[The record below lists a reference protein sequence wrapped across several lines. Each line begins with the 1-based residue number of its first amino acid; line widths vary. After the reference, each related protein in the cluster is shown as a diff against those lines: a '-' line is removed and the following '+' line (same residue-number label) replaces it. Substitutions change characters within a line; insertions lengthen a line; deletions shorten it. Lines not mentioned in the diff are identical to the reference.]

1 MQPSRAGAWP
11 SPSLPAKS
19 PSLTGAGHPLAV
31 EVPRGQLLGPPQS
44 PLGGELRPESSVTLL
59 FHLPGRQSLKST
71 LAPALTAGGALAV
84 CRGRSVSSLG
94 SPSSRSRVTVHRP
107 HGGSRRVELTAGG
120 ALAVC
125 LGRSVS
131 RLGSPSSRSRV
142 TVRRPHGGSR
152 RVELSAPGQQ
162 RTGPRLS
169 RVPSNLGPLAS
180 QSHNRCGWSPTA
192 LLGHLWI
199 LRTARGRLW

>member
-1 MQPSRAGAWP
+1 MVTTTRQPRVGPGRLMQPSRAGAWP

-31 EVPRGQLLGPPQS
+31 GVPRGQLLGPPQS

-71 LAPALTAGGALAV
+71 LAPALIAGGALAV
-84 CRGRSVSSLG
+84 CRGRSVSS
-94 SPSSRSRVTVHRP
+94 
-107 HGGSRRVELTAGG
+107 
-120 ALAVC
+120 
-125 LGRSVS
+125 
-131 RLGSPSSRSRV
+131 LGSPSSRSRV

-180 QSHNRCGWSPTA
+180 QSHNRCSWSPTA
-192 LLGHLWI
+192 LPGHLWI